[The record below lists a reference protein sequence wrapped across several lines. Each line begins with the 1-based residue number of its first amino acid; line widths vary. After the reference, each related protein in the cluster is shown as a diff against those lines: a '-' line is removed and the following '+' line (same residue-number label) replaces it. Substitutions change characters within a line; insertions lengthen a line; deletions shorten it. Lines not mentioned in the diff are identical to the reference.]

1 MSEASPV
8 AARAPKKIQKS
19 FLVKDARNLLEILR
33 NFPDAEVKELITDR
47 GEDIWRVTFNLL
59 EPV

>member
-8 AARAPKKIQKS
+8 VARAPKKIQKS
-19 FLVKDARNLLEILR
+19 FVVKDARNLLVILR
-33 NFPDAEVKELITDR
+33 SFPDAEVKELITDR
-47 GEDIWRVTFNLL
+47 SEDIWRVTFNLL